1 MGQSHFNPR
10 SKALFKPKDANL
22 VRLSNIGMV
31 LGGAAVLAAVHT
43 WGLAMV
49 VKVYLI
55 PQCICNFYLTSITF
69 MQHTHPDVPHF
80 GPDEWTWLRGAIS
93 TIDRTMGPFID
104 SKLHHIADAHV
115 AHHVFSDM
123 PFYGAKLATPYIKEH
138 LGEYYKSQ
146 MDSEVMGSKYLG
158 WLNDYYKMQKAS
170 VTVGQTSSEDT
181 FFWFH

>member
-1 MGQSHFNPR
+1 MGETWVPSTANPEKKSVAIAGWYVYLFTNATGAYQNKGQSHFNPR

-80 GPDEWTWLRGAIS
+80 DSDEWTWLRGAIS

-104 SKLHHIADAHV
+104 SKLHHIAD
-115 AHHVFSDM
+115 
-123 PFYGAKLATPYIKEH
+123 
-138 LGEYYKSQ
+138 
-146 MDSEVMGSKYLG
+146 
-158 WLNDYYKMQKAS
+158 
-170 VTVGQTSSEDT
+170 
-181 FFWFH
+181 